1 MTQPPNCDVDILIA
15 SSWAGS
21 RSPLND
27 AVLRL
32 RRIEQSGQPTGME
45 FVVRVLDLWI
55 KAEAPVNGWKTAGKH
70 CPEQII
76 KPVIAWWLTGEPLK
90 VHDKYKRPAEALAG
104 KLEELSW
111 VMFGDIQLVAR

>member
-1 MTQPPNCDVDILIA
+1 MPSSCDVDVLIA
-15 SSWAGS
+15 SGWAGS

-45 FVVRVLDLWI
+45 FVIRVLDLWV
-55 KAEAPVNGWKTAGKH
+55 KAEAPVRGWKTAGKD
-70 CPEQII
+70 CPDKII
-76 KPVIAWWLTGEPLK
+76 KPVIQWWLTGEPLK
-90 VHDKYKRPAEALAG
+90 VDDKYTLPAKALAG

-111 VMFGDIQLVAR
+111 VMFGDIQSVAK